1 MSGNLSTETRTWD
14 ETLSVV
20 ASRVRETFQRSFP
33 FTDDGE
39 VSPNIVALRDAFYAF
54 PVPTDVL
61 LIDSGR
67 VQPIE
72 PSIFLETRQEEGPI
86 WTLIAH
92 HVGHS
97 PEHGSTF
104 HGTRT
109 LGELDTYCP
118 LLRQRFAFRDDD
130 GSMELIRNLKCTGFW
145 DEESYD
151 IIDFIPFDVRERPE
165 VYAKHFAESLF
176 MNNQEMLIRRFKK
189 EIDYNAVYGLQR
201 DPILALE
208 DWTKIDP
215 TTALFVK
222 LSDGKPPTFQER
234 QEAVSDIQ
242 LIPKVPSDVQTTFRR
257 SKDAYVFGYLRY
269 DFYTVAVH
277 YAALA
282 IEAAIKARWTAS
294 LPNNV
299 VLSCGVKTKDM
310 GFPSHSK
317 IFDFCMREKWSRQKT
332 LVNGKSFPASSTML
346 LNWLG
351 RERIVTKWE
360 IRGLRMGLNERNA
373 LSHVEHSS
381 TDIPSSDKLRFAARL
396 INRLFH
402 SRPVNELREAH
413 RIQDH
418 GNQR

>member
-61 LIDSGR
+61 LIDSRR
-67 VQPIE
+67 VQPVE
-72 PSIFLETRQEEGPI
+72 PRIFLETRQEEGPI

-92 HVGHS
+92 HVGES
-97 PEHGSTF
+97 VERGTTF
-104 HGTRT
+104 HGTRA
-109 LGELDTYCP
+109 LEELDAYCP
-118 LLRQRFAFRDDD
+118 LLREHFAFRDDD
-130 GSMELIRNLKCTGFW
+130 GSLELIRNLKCTGFW
-145 DEESYD
+145 DGESFD

-165 VYAKHFAESLF
+165 VYARHFAGSLF

-201 DPILALE
+201 DPILSLE
-208 DWTKIDP
+208 NWTQIDS

-222 LSDGKPPTFQER
+222 LSDGKPPTFEER

-257 SKDAYVFGYLRY
+257 AKDAYVFGYLRY

-282 IEAAIKARWTAS
+282 IEGAIKARWTAS
-294 LPNNV
+294 LPQSV

-310 GFPSHSK
+310 SFPSHSK
-317 IFDFCMREKWSRQKT
+317 IFDLCVRGKWSRQKT

-346 LNWLG
+346 LDWLE
-351 RERIVTKWE
+351 RERVVTKWE
-360 IRGLRMGLNERNA
+360 RRGLRIGLNERNA

-402 SRPVNELREAH
+402 SLP
-413 RIQDH
+413 
-418 GNQR
+418 